1 MRAFQIGRLESQS
14 ITNLMLHVPK
24 SVVDALWAAVR
35 PRGMRTWITHELLA
49 RELFNVSFS
58 SATGSWEAWKAECVN
73 RHDDHSLAPWHDDS
87 LAHVLGGI
95 ICYFYPLLAEW
106 LGQASRQEGLVTQGW
121 AAAARHMWHLSPFDG
136 SIEVPFAGDR
146 LLGKREPAQYS
157 ISIWVSGRRDSAPAW
172 VCGPASAV
180 EHSAIPQDCCVL
192 LNESICLS
200 SCQGCFVL
208 LSFVGLFSLFQ
219 KDVHSGQWC

>member
-1 MRAFQIGRLESQS
+1 MTLNFVHLLAFDAILQDWSEPAKVMRAFQIGRLESQS

-73 RHDDHSLAPWHDDS
+73 RHDYHSLAPWHDDS

-95 ICYFYPLLAEW
+95 CHFDPLLI
-106 LGQASRQEGLVTQGW
+106 
-121 AAAARHMWHLSPFDG
+121 F
-136 SIEVPFAGDR
+136 F
-146 LLGKREPAQYS
+146 
-157 ISIWVSGRRDSAPAW
+157 RD
-172 VCGPASAV
+172 
-180 EHSAIPQDCCVL
+180 
-192 LNESICLS
+192 
-200 SCQGCFVL
+200 
-208 LSFVGLFSLFQ
+208 
-219 KDVHSGQWC
+219 